1 MAFQPPRFRALTQAD
16 FPLGDA
22 LREAMQAYQQAKLG
36 AARRDVLGEQQ
47 NLYKAQE
54 AKARAEADKQAALNE
69 VLRNYL
75 MPKKDQQA
83 AASQAAQTAPQQ
95 PQIPGITPQQALINK
110 MIFGEA
116 ESPQQ
121 KAQREIETFRQKKE
135 MAARL
140 PTQRTL
146 SQFQQR
152 LPQVR
157 PFIKGIDD
165 LISAPSP
172 VEVSLKGMQFYLPDA
187 VAKHKALVKNL
198 VDTYLAVRG
207 LPATEGNIQLASTI
221 LDRHGMESDAA
232 YRRRLKEERRRT
244 VGAMKNIYD
253 LTKQDVPDDIQRF
266 MHTINDPDVIATA
279 KKYKMQPEEVIEL
292 LEKKNAR

>member
-1 MAFQPPRFRALTQAD
+1 
-16 FPLGDA
+16 
-22 LREAMQAYQQAKLG
+22 
-36 AARRDVLGEQQ
+36 
-47 NLYKAQE
+47 
-54 AKARAEADKQAALNE
+54 
-69 VLRNYL
+69 
-75 MPKKDQQA
+75 
-83 AASQAAQTAPQQ
+83 
-95 PQIPGITPQQALINK
+95 